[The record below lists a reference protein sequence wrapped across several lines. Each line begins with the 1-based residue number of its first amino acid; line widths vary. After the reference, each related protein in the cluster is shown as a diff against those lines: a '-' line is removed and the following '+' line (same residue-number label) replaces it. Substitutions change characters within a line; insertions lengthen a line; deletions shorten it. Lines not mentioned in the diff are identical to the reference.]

1 MVGFYQ
7 FQLGVLAVVCVVL
20 IALERFLKSKKPP
33 SDHSKDLVVDENI
46 EGGHPML
53 ETNGAAVSTSNSSRA
68 GALNTLMRKYLLVYA
83 IVMGQYTSSF

>member
-1 MVGFYQ
+1 MADGFYQ

-33 SDHSKDLVVDENI
+33 PDHSKDLPLEENI
-46 EGGHPML
+46 EVGHA
-53 ETNGAAVSTSNSSRA
+53 TNGTAVVTSGSSRA

-83 IVMGQYTSSF
+83 IVMGQYTSAL